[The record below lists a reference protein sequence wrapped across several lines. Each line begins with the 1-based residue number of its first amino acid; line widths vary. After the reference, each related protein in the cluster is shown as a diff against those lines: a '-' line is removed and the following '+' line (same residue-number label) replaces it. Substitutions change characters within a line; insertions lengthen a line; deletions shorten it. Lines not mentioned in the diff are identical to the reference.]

1 MISPILLEDETVI
14 ERYINSLWCKSMWN
28 LVIRQKKLLI
38 KVKHFI
44 ISLLKQWEI
53 DDAFNINGM
62 SGHSS
67 LDS

>member
-1 MISPILLEDETVI
+1 MTSPILLEDETII
-14 ERYINSLWCKSMWN
+14 ERYINSLCCTKHLESGHKA
-28 LVIRQKKLLI
+28 KKLLI
-38 KVKHFI
+38 KIKHFM
-44 ISLLKQWEI
+44 ISLIKQWEI

>member
-1 MISPILLEDETVI
+1 MFLCTVQSI
-14 ERYINSLWCKSMWN
+14 WD
-28 LVIRQKKLLI
+28 LVIRQKNSIVKI
-38 KVKHFI
+38 KHFI

-53 DDAFNINGM
+53 DGAFNINGM